1 MKKRGWMVLLALLGS
16 LLLTSA
22 MAWTEADYRTV
33 TVEGQDYVLGE
44 STLADF
50 VEAGWTHYTEE
61 SDGVISL
68 LDEAN
73 QSYVYVQLAENGGS
87 LMQRPVIGIDLRWA
101 DGIAYSY
108 CGLSEPDVWTEVQSL
123 FDTYEDE
130 EGDLIGEAKLDTC
143 TIYMLTAGTRLS
155 LFYDGEASAA
165 AAPAETGRLTDDDLV
180 LKPTAAQSV
189 TYVTYTQPDGDFTMQ
204 IPAGWEVTT
213 TGDYISYVLVAYD
226 PANAARGLLIQ
237 LTGVGF
243 QSADAVVLM
252 EQSYGVH
259 FPVMPEATTKGYFES
274 WHTEVGGTFTV
285 LENLGKLGDAEVL
298 HARAVINGVEM
309 EGLYTASVASLEYNM
324 GINLSMTLGTGIQM
338 LTAPVG
344 ELRAWLPVLSTCAGS
359 LQFSEAFMQAR
370 QVQWQQT
377 MGMSQRLSQD
387 WQETSDGLMDA
398 WQRRSDSMDIQM
410 QEQSDA
416 TLGYD
421 QVVDT
426 ETGKVYRVADG
437 LMDSYDGTRLQRLE
451 DHSPLYQQPLAG
463 SIERK

>member
-87 LMQRPVIGIDLRWA
+87 LMQRPVIGIDLQWA
-101 DGIAYSY
+101 DGISYSY

-155 LFYDGEASAA
+155 LFYDGETSAA

-189 TYVTYTQPDGDFTMQ
+189 TYVTYTQPDGYFTMQ
-204 IPAGWEVTT
+204 IPKGWAVQ
-213 TGDYISYVLVAYD
+213 TGGDFISYIIDVYD
-226 PANAARGLLIQ
+226 PAQPQREIYIQ
-237 LTGVGF
+237 LCGTGF
-243 QSADAVVLM
+243 QSAEGAALAQNYNASG
-252 EQSYGVH
+252 ETL
-259 FPVMPEATTKGYFES
+259 FVMPEATTLSYFEGWYQGLGGS
-274 WHTEVGGTFTV
+274 FQLLQTLGGEADNALLYGEATLPNGTQTEGVYS
-285 LENLGKLGDAEVL
+285 
-298 HARAVINGVEM
+298 AVV
-309 EGLYTASVASLEYNM
+309 SSLEYNY
-324 GINLSMTLGTGIQM
+324 GINLSMTMGQNVRV
-338 LTAPVG
+338 LTSAPG
-344 ELRAWLPVLSTCAGS
+344 ELDAWLPTLSACADS
-359 LQFSEAFMQAR
+359 IQFSELFQNKRAENWSQVLGTSASLSASWNAMTDQMMALWEAR
-370 QVQWQQT
+370 IRQ
-377 MGMSQRLSQD
+377 
-387 WQETSDGLMDA
+387 
-398 WQRRSDSMDIQM
+398 
-410 QEQSDA
+410 
-416 TLGYD
+416 
-421 QVVDT
+421 
-426 ETGKVYRVADG
+426 
-437 LMDSYDGTRLQRLE
+437 
-451 DHSPLYQQPLAG
+451 
-463 SIERK
+463 